1 MYEKIYGFVQSVDNV
16 VWGWAMI
23 LLLLGTHLFLTIRT
37 GFIQRKT
44 ITKGIP
50 LSVSKEDG
58 ADGEVSQFGALTT
71 ALASTIGT
79 GNIIGVGT
87 AIALGGPGAVLW
99 CWLTGVFGIA
109 TKYSESLIAVKYR
122 VKTEDGRM
130 QGGAMYALD
139 RGLNMKWLGMIFA
152 VFAGFASFGIG
163 CATQV
168 NAIAEVCNT
177 NLGIDPWIVG
187 VVIAVLTAFVIFGGI
202 KAIASVCEKLVPFM
216 AIFYVLGCLIILGI
230 NHEFVIPAITTICQ
244 LAFASPKTV
253 VGGLVGGG
261 LRAAIQYG
269 VARGLFSNESGM
281 GSAPIAAA
289 AAKTKNPVR
298 QALVSSTGTF
308 WDTVVVCLMTGLVLV
323 STMLKNPD
331 VVSSQITDGGE
342 LTTLAFSQIPYFG
355 PFILVVGIITFAYS
369 TILGWAYYG
378 ERCVEYF
385 SGRKGLIPYRILYV
399 AVALIA
405 PVLALDL
412 VWLIADVLNALMAIP
427 NLIAVLLLSPVIVK
441 ETKKYINNLDAVDDT
456 PIPVIKTGVKG
467 KKK

>member
-1 MYEKIYGFVQSVDNV
+1 MYDKIYSVIKSADDF
-16 VWGWAMI
+16 VWGWGMI
-23 LLLLGTHLFLTIRT
+23 VLLLGTHIFLTLRT

-50 LSVSKEDG
+50 LSVSKEEG
-58 ADGEVSQFGALTT
+58 ADGEVSQFGALAT

-109 TKYSESLIAVKYR
+109 TKYAESLIAVKYR
-122 VKTEDGRM
+122 VKTPDGRM
-130 QGGAMYALD
+130 QGGAMYALE

-168 NAIAEVCNT
+168 NAIAEVCST
-177 NLGIDPWIVG
+177 NLGIDPWLIGVIV
-187 VVIAVLTAFVIFGGI
+187 AVLTAFVIFGGI
-202 KAIASVCEKLVPFM
+202 KSIANVCEKLVPFM
-216 AIFYVLGCLIILGI
+216 ALFYVIGCIIILGI
-230 NHEFVIPAITTICQ
+230 NYDYIIPAIQTICR
-244 LAFASPKTV
+244 LAFTKGAAA
-253 VGGLVGGG
+253 GGLVGGG
-261 LRAAIQYG
+261 IRLALQYG

-323 STMLKNPD
+323 STIMKNPAINAD
-331 VVSSQITDGGE
+331 QIVDGGE

-385 SGRKGLIPYRILYV
+385 AGKFGLIPYRVLYIV
-399 AVALIA
+399 VALIA

-412 VWLIADVLNALMAIP
+412 VWLIADILNALMAIP

-441 ETKKYINNLDAVDDT
+441 ETKKYVNNLDAVDDT
-456 PIPVIKTGVKG
+456 PVPVIKTGIGNSEK
-467 KKK
+467 

>member
-1 MYEKIYGFVQSVDNV
+1 MYEQIYNAVESVDNV
-16 VWGWAMI
+16 VWGWGMI
-23 LLLLGTHLFLTIRT
+23 ILLLGTHLFLTIRT

-50 LSVSKEDG
+50 LSVSKEDD
-58 ADGEVSQFGALTT
+58 ADGEVSQFGALAT

-109 TKYSESLIAVKYR
+109 TKYAESLIAVKYR
-122 VKTEDGRM
+122 VKTTDGRM
-130 QGGAMYALD
+130 QGGAMYALE
-139 RGLNMKWLGMIFA
+139 RGLNMKWLGMLFA

-168 NAIAEVCNT
+168 NAIAEVCST
-177 NLGIDPWIVG
+177 NLGIEPWIVG
-187 VVIAVLTAFVIFGGI
+187 LVIAVLTAFVIFGGI
-202 KAIASVCEKLVPFM
+202 KSIASVCEKLVPFM
-216 AIFYVLGCLIILGI
+216 AFFYVLGCIIILCI
-230 NHEFVIPAITTICQ
+230 NHEYIILTVQTICQ
-244 LAFASPKTV
+244 LAFADEGAV

-261 LRAAIQYG
+261 LRCAIQYG

-289 AAKTKNPVR
+289 AAKTRNPVR

-331 VVSSQITDGGE
+331 LLASVDNGGQ
-342 LTTLAFSQIPYFG
+342 LTTMAFAQIPYLG

-385 SGRKGLIPYRILYV
+385 SGKIGLIPYRVLYII
-399 AVALIA
+399 VALIA

-412 VWLIADVLNALMAIP
+412 VWLIADILNALMAIP

-456 PIPVIKTGVKG
+456 PIPVVKTGIG
-467 KKK
+467 NDKK